1 MFSRRIFLA
10 PLVTL
15 IIPSLTFAQKTRT
28 PTAPGINITAGD
40 MTLVVEGLNLPPDV
54 VSKLRRDA
62 QERRKFAGDIRR
74 MLAAA
79 EEAKALG
86 YAARPELKLQAE
98 LAHSF
103 VIAQVYFKQRRD
115 AGATAPEQVVTQ
127 AEIDAFFNE
136 PSTPAKFDAF
146 VRDYVKNGPGG
157 GAPISDDERRELR
170 QDYGRVMVA
179 MRKGVAAGLERDR
192 KTQLVFILQQARLL
206 AGAYS
211 KEIESRF
218 KASEAE
224 IDSYVASHH
233 EYDTSA
239 ARAKIEGL
247 LRRVRAGE
255 DFATLASMYSQDRGS
270 KSRGGDLGWFGRGA
284 MIKPFEDAAF
294 ALKAGEV
301 SGVVET
307 VFGYH
312 IIKVEERRALASD
325 DGKPSEQVRARH
337 ILVRYNSAP
346 LDPNSPSLTPRE
358 KARAAVE
365 QEKRE
370 RFLEEVAARRRV
382 RVAEDYA
389 VGPSANTPSVT
400 RSAPADGSNGSAKP
414 ATHTAPAKR
423 RTRRGH

>member
-1 MFSRRIFLA
+1 MHARRIFLA
-10 PLVTL
+10 PLVAL
-15 IIPSLTFAQKTRT
+15 IIPSHTFAQKTRT
-28 PTAPGINITAGD
+28 PTAAGINITASD
-40 MTLVVEGLNLPPDV
+40 MTLIVGGLPPEV
-54 VSKLRRDA
+54 VSNLKGDA
-62 QERRKFAGDIRR
+62 QERRKFARDIRQ

-86 YAARPELKLQAE
+86 FAARPELKLQTE
-98 LAHSF
+98 LARSF
-103 VIAQVYFKQRRD
+103 VIAQEYFKQRQR
-115 AGATAPEQVVTQ
+115 AGATTPEHVVSQ
-127 AEIDAFFNE
+127 AEIEAFLKE
-136 PSTPAKFDAF
+136 PGVQQQFGAF
-146 VRDYVKNGPGG
+146 AEDYRKNGPNN
-157 GAPISDDERRELR
+157 GAPINDEQRKELA
-170 QDYGRVMVA
+170 QHYGRVMVA
-179 MRKGVAAGLERDR
+179 MRKGVAAGLARERA
-192 KTQLVFILQQARLL
+192 TQLAVMLQQARLL

-211 KEIESRF
+211 KEIAPRL

-224 IDSYVASHH
+224 VDAYVAAHH

-239 ARAKIEGL
+239 ARAKAEEL

-255 DFATLASMYSQDRGS
+255 DFAKLAGEYSQDRGS
-270 KSRGGDLGWFGRGA
+270 KSQGGDLGWFGRGV

-346 LDPNSPSLTPRE
+346 LDPDSPSLTPRE

-400 RSAPADGSNGSAKP
+400 RSAPADGTNGSAKP